1 LYGLVV
7 DRDPPRVTMPV
18 RVSSHSRRRRVI
30 TAALGLAVVG
40 LTFAFVLPR
49 IAGYADVWRVVRTL
63 SWLSI
68 LALVGATILNILTFA
83 PPWIICLPGL
93 GFRRALTLTQAST
106 ATTYVAPGGAAPGM
120 AVSFAMLRAWGYT
133 GRQVAVTVAV
143 TGVWNQLIIFGSPPF
158 ALALLA
164 LIGVHDPLLQSFA
177 LVGVIVFG
185 AALGLFGAVMASAEF
200 ARWVGDLIE
209 RVANRVL
216 RVVRRGPIRF
226 SGESL
231 VRFRGD
237 ALGLLRRRWHL
248 ITLAA
253 LAGQLSVF
261 FVLYVTVRVIGIGS
275 GSLLGLEIFAA
286 WSVSRLL
293 GSLPITPGGIGVI
306 ELGLTSLL
314 VGFGGP
320 KAKVVAAVLVYR
332 FLTVVPTLVLGLIA
346 AATWKRHYPRTGQA
360 LEDSLHPAVD

>member
-1 LYGLVV
+1 V
-7 DRDPPRVTMPV
+7 DRTSTPV
-18 RVSSHSRRRRVI
+18 SEPARAPHRSRRRRLI
-30 TAALGLAVVG
+30 TAALGLVVVG

-49 IAGYADVWRVVRTL
+49 IAGYRDVWGVVSTL

-68 LALVGATILNILTFA
+68 LALVGATILNVVTFA
-83 PPWIICLPGL
+83 PPWMICLPGL
-93 GFRRALTLTQAST
+93 GFRQAIAVTQAST

-120 AVSFAMLRAWGYT
+120 AVSFAMLRVWGYT
-133 GRQVAVTVAV
+133 SRQVAVTVAV

-164 LIGVHDPLLQSFA
+164 LIGEHDPLLQSFA

-185 AALGLFGAVMASAEF
+185 AALGLFAAGLASAEL
-200 ARWVGDLIE
+200 ARWFGDTI
-209 RVANRVL
+209 ARVL
-216 RVVRRGPIRF
+216 TRLLRVIRRGPPRF
-226 SGESL
+226 GGESL

-237 ALGLLRRRWHL
+237 ALGLLRTKWHL
-248 ITLAA
+248 ITAGA

-275 GSLLGLEIFAA
+275 GTLLGLEVFAA
-286 WSVSRLL
+286 WSVARLL
-293 GSLPITPGGIGVI
+293 GSLPITPGGIGVV

-314 VGFGGP
+314 VGFGGS

-332 FLTVVPTLVLGLIA
+332 FLTVVPTLLLGLIS
-346 AATWKRHYPRTGQA
+346 AATWRRQHPQSRLRREQPLGTA
-360 LEDSLHPAVD
+360 LD

>member
-1 LYGLVV
+1 MAAIGVA
-7 DRDPPRVTMPV
+7 
-18 RVSSHSRRRRVI
+18 VI
-30 TAALGLAVVG
+30 G

-49 IAGYADVWRVVRTL
+49 IAGYRDVWQVVRTL

-68 LALVGATILNILTFA
+68 LALAGATILNIVTFA
-83 PPWIICLPGL
+83 PPWMICLPGF
-93 GFRRALTLTQAST
+93 GFRRALMVTQAST

-133 GRQVAVTVAV
+133 SRQVAVTVAV

-164 LIGVHDPLLQSFA
+164 LIGEHDPLLQSFA
-177 LVGVIVFG
+177 LIGVVVFG
-185 AALGLFGAVMASAEF
+185 VALGLFAAGMASAEL
-200 ARWVGDLIE
+200 ARWFGDAI
-209 RVANRVL
+209 ATIATRVL
-216 RVVRRGPIRF
+216 RIVRRGPPRF
-226 SGESL
+226 NGESL

-237 ALGLLRRRWHL
+237 ALDLLRTKWHL
-248 ITLAA
+248 ITVAA

-261 FVLYVTVRVIGIGS
+261 FVLYVTIRVLGIGS

-286 WSVSRLL
+286 WSVARLL

-346 AATWKRHYPRTGQA
+346 AVTWRRHHPRVQEPSG
-360 LEDSLHPAVD
+360 DSLSAAID